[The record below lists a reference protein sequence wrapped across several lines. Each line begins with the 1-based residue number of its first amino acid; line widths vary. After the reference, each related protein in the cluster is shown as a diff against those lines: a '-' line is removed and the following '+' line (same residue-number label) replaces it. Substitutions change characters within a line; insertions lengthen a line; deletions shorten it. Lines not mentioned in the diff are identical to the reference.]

1 MEHMKTKWQY
11 NHIIDLE
18 YFCHQ
23 DAEKDRTEL
32 HQRDRN
38 IFLRHQDQLANKSE
52 PASHDLI
59 RLWLAERKETEFPG
73 PEKKSPGTIFGDVYL
88 LVRNLAAIKGIF
100 VGVIAGFTFF
110 TYTGT
115 TPVNVF
121 HFLLLFVVSQ
131 LFFAGFLIAACL
143 LHPLLPK
150 LKLPSFYSLLF
161 RGMLTRLVSFL
172 HKKWLQK
179 MDAGQRASV
188 SHAFGIFRARSSVY
202 GFLFYWPL
210 FILSQLFAMGFN
222 IGLLAATLLKI
233 STSDLAFGWQST
245 IQFSVEAIHRA
256 VMLAALPWSWFV
268 SRESSYP
275 SLAEIE
281 GSRIILKEGIYHLTT
296 GNLIAWWP
304 FLVFCLLFYGLFIRL
319 ALFTTGRILERTSLS
334 KLKFDTPAFLAL
346 VRRMK
351 TPLVSTQA
359 APERR
364 ETATENLSEFRHNPS
379 PSSPSH
385 LVPQTVLIPD
395 DIYALCPREKL
406 ETFLQ
411 NRGLTIKDTHSF
423 LVSYDE
429 DRQLLQFLTDKQWE
443 PEEGIF
449 ILMEGWMVPLVDFLS
464 FLRELRKILPN
475 NAIIFLGLVGRPDKT
490 AFTPVGPEDFTI
502 WQKKIESIG
511 DPYLTVFSLTSDRKA
526 I

>member
-1 MEHMKTKWQY
+1 MKTKWQY

-18 YFCHQ
+18 YFSHQ
-23 DAEKDRTEL
+23 DAGKDRTEL

-38 IFLRHQDQLANKSE
+38 ILLQHKDQLGNKSE
-52 PASHDLI
+52 PANHELLQ
-59 RLWLAERKETEFPG
+59 LWLTERKEKDFPG
-73 PEKKSPGTIFGDVYL
+73 PEKKSPGTIFGDVYFL
-88 LVRNLAAIKGIF
+88 ARNLSAIKGIL
-100 VGVIAGFTFF
+100 VGLVAGFTFF

-121 HFLLLFVVSQ
+121 HFLLLFIVSQ
-131 LFFAGFLIAACL
+131 LFFVGLLIAAWL
-143 LHPLLPK
+143 LRPLLPK
-150 LKLPSFYSLLF
+150 LKLPSFYSFLF
-161 RGMLTRLVSFL
+161 RGILTRLVSFF

-179 MDAGQRASV
+179 MDAGQRTSV
-188 SHAFGIFRARSSVY
+188 NHAFGIFKARSSIY

-210 FILSQLFAMGFN
+210 FILSQLFAIGFN

-245 IQFSVEAIHRA
+245 IQFSVDAIHRA

-268 SRESSYP
+268 SQQTSYP

-281 GSRIILKEGIYHLTT
+281 GSRIILKEGIYNLTT
-296 GNLIAWWP
+296 GDLIAWWP
-304 FLVFCLLFYGLFIRL
+304 FLVFCLLFYGLFVRL
-319 ALFTTGRILERTSLS
+319 ALFVTGMILERTSLG
-334 KLKFDTPAFLAL
+334 KLRFDTPAFLAL

-359 APERR
+359 APEKRIT
-364 ETATENLSEFRHNPS
+364 ETKHPSESLQHPSVSLS
-379 PSSPSH
+379 SH

-395 DIYALCPREKL
+395 DIYASCPREKL
-406 ETFLQ
+406 EIFLQ

-423 LVSYDE
+423 LTGYDE
-429 DRQLLQFLTDKQWE
+429 DLLLLQFLTDKQWE

-464 FLRELRKILPN
+464 FLKELRKILPD
-475 NAIIFLGLVGRPDKT
+475 NAIIYLALVGRPDKT
-490 AFTPVGPEDFTI
+490 AFTPVAPEDFSI

>member
-1 MEHMKTKWQY
+1 MEYMKTKWQY

-18 YFCHQ
+18 YFSHQ

-38 IFLRHQDQLANKSE
+38 IFLRHQDQLDNKSE
-52 PASHDLI
+52 PANHDLI
-59 RLWLAERKETEFPG
+59 RLWLSERKEKDFPG

-88 LVRNLAAIKGIF
+88 LAQNLAAIKGIF
-100 VGVIAGFTFF
+100 VGLVAGFTFF

-121 HFLLLFVVSQ
+121 NFLLLFVFSQ
-131 LFFAGFLIAACL
+131 LFFVGLLIAAWL
-143 LHPLLPK
+143 LRPLLPK
-150 LKLPSFYSLLF
+150 LKLPSFYSFLF
-161 RGMLTRLVSFL
+161 RGILTRLISFF

-179 MDAGQRASV
+179 MDAGQRVSV

-210 FILSQLFAMGFN
+210 FILSQLFAIGFN

-245 IQFSVEAIHRA
+245 MQFSVEAIHRA

-268 SRESSYP
+268 SLENSYP

-296 GNLIAWWP
+296 GDLIAWWP
-304 FLVFCLLFYGLFIRL
+304 FLVFCLLFYGLFVRL
-319 ALFTTGRILERTSLS
+319 ALFITGRILERTSLG

-359 APERR
+359 APEQR
-364 ETATENLSEFRHNPS
+364 EKETENLNEYRQHPS
-379 PSSPSH
+379 PPSPSH

-406 ETFLQ
+406 ETRLQ
-411 NRGLTIKDTHSF
+411 DRSLTIKDAHRF
-423 LVSYDE
+423 LASYDE
-429 DRQLLQFLTDKQWE
+429 DRQLLQFLADKKWE

-464 FLRELRKILPN
+464 YLKELRKILPD

-490 AFTPVGPEDFTI
+490 VFTPVAAEDFTI
-502 WQKKIESIG
+502 WRKKIESMG
-511 DPYLTVFSLTSDRKA
+511 DPYLTVFSLTSDSKV

>member
-1 MEHMKTKWQY
+1 MERMKTKWQY

-23 DAEKDRTEL
+23 DAEEDRTEL

-38 IFLRHQDQLANKSE
+38 TFLRHQDQLGNESE
-52 PASHDLI
+52 PANRDLI
-59 RLWLAERKETEFPG
+59 RLWLTERKEKDFPG

-88 LVRNLAAIKGIF
+88 LAQNLAAIKGIF
-100 VGVIAGFTFF
+100 VGLIAGFTFF

-121 HFLLLFVVSQ
+121 HFLLLFVFSQ
-131 LFFAGFLIAACL
+131 LFFVGFLIAACL
-143 LHPLLPK
+143 LRPLLPK

-188 SHAFGIFRARSSVY
+188 GHAFGIFKARSSVY

-210 FILSQLFAMGFN
+210 FILSQLFAIGFN
-222 IGLLAATLLKI
+222 VGLLAATLLKI

-245 IQFSVEAIHRA
+245 MQFSVEAIHRA

-319 ALFTTGRILERTSLS
+319 TLFITGRILERTSLR

-346 VRRMK
+346 ARRMK

-364 ETATENLSEFRHNPS
+364 QTETKNLSESWRHPS
-379 PSSPSH
+379 PPSPSH

-406 ETFLQ
+406 ESLLQ
-411 NRGLTIKDTHSF
+411 SRGLTIKNTHSF
-423 LVSYDE
+423 MLNYDA
-429 DRQLLQFLTDKQWE
+429 DRQLLQLLADKQWAR
-443 PEEGIF
+443 EEGIF

-464 FLRELRKILPN
+464 FLKELRKIMPHN
-475 NAIIFLGLVGRPDKT
+475 CIIYLGLVGRPDAT
-490 AFTPVGPEDFTI
+490 VFTPVAPEDFTI
-502 WQKKIESIG
+502 WQKKIEAIG
-511 DPYLTVFSLTSDRKA
+511 DPYLTIFSLISDRKA
-526 I
+526 T